1 MTVRRVLVAEDEAT
15 IVVERVVDQTS
26 VGRFVGIQR
35 VLKFSQLLQEM
46 LEKLSETIFCKSCKY

>member
-15 IVVERVVDQTS
+15 ILVERVVDQTS
-26 VGRFVGIQR
+26 VGRFVGVQR

-46 LEKLSETIFCKSCKY
+46 LEKLLETIFCKSCKY